1 MTIYISQC
9 EDCSH
14 NNQHD
19 QSNQDPN
26 QSFDYLLA
34 PLKLYMVIRAFQD
47 MASISSSTSTNP
59 LLAQPVTE
67 KLMKLN
73 HALWHAQVR
82 AAIRGARVLG
92 FLTGDSKVPPS
103 MIMQKDTNCKEV
115 EVLNPEYEDWE
126 ATDQQVLS
134 YLLSSLSK
142 QILTQV
148 SSTTTA
154 AEA

>member
-1 MTIYISQC
+1 MIIHVSQC
-9 EDCSH
+9 QCCSQ

-26 QSFDYLLA
+26 QGFGYLPA

-47 MASISSSTSTNP
+47 MASSSSSSTSTNP
-59 LLAQPVTE
+59 LLAQPVIE
-67 KLMKLN
+67 KLTKLN

-82 AAIRGARVLG
+82 AAICGARLLG
-92 FLTGDSKVPPS
+92 FFTSDSKVPPS
-103 MIMQKDTNCKEV
+103 KIMQKDTNGKEV

-126 ATDQQVLS
+126 ATNQQVLS

-142 QILTQV
+142 EILT
-148 SSTTTA
+148 
-154 AEA
+154 